1 MIIRRKVFTN
11 SQSQPE
17 NNSITSK
24 DLQIEQGR
32 LQRELIKTQRLKQK
46 MQAEEREDSLK
57 RIVQLQK
64 MEQKKDIEDNKDR
77 IRLKKL
83 EEDNNSNS
91 SNIYKSRPHPVA
103 PVPMK

>member
-1 MIIRRKVFTN
+1 MIIRRKIFTN
-11 SQSQPE
+11 SQSQSD
-17 NNSITSK
+17 NNITSK
-24 DLQIEQGR
+24 DLQMEQGR

-46 MQAEEREDSLK
+46 MQAEEREDRLK

-64 MEQKKDIEDNKDR
+64 MEQNKDIEDSKAR
-77 IRLKKL
+77 IRIKKL
-83 EEDNNSNS
+83 EEDSNSNS

>member
-1 MIIRRKVFTN
+1 MIIKRKIFTN
-11 SQSQPE
+11 PQSQPD
-17 NNSITSK
+17 NNITSK

-46 MQAEEREDSLK
+46 MQAEEREDRLK

-64 MEQKKDIEDNKDR
+64 MEQKKDIEDSKAR
-77 IRLKKL
+77 IRIKKL

-91 SNIYKSRPHPVA
+91 SNVYKSRLHPVA